1 MESAEACARSHDL
14 MRDARREIRCLALE
28 LTPEQWRSASGC
40 AGWTVRD
47 LVAHLVAWDDLLIYR
62 TRREHL
68 RLAARFMILYATSF
82 ASMARLNRRLDARIR
97 ELGPDDLLDRFARDD
112 SPELKWLF
120 SGSNPRAH
128 LAEYVIHHYDLA
140 RPLGLR
146 CEVPSERMI
155 AALDGVTHLPGVRL
169 RARWLLFRRHWHA
182 TDLDWTRGRG
192 PRVDAHA
199 DAILMT
205 LAGRGTIR

>member
-1 MESAEACARSHDL
+1 MSAESTGGTNVGGARQDL
-14 MRDARREIRCLALE
+14 SRTDHIRTA
-28 LTPEQWRSASGC
+28 
-40 AGWTVRD
+40 
-47 LVAHLVAWDDLLIYR
+47 
-62 TRREHL
+62 
-68 RLAARFMILYATSF
+68 
-82 ASMARLNRRLDARIR
+82 
-97 ELGPDDLLDRFARDD
+97 DD
-112 SPELKWLF
+112 SPELRWLF
-120 SGSNPRAH
+120 SGSNPGAH